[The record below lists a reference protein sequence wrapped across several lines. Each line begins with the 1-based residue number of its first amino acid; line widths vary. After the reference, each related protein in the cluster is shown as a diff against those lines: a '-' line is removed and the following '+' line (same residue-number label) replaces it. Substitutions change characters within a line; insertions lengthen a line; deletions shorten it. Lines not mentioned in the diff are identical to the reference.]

1 MSVKALTEKLARR
14 ERSRLA
20 TGSPEV
26 SNAEIVQVA
35 EYLEERAADFRRIML
50 RHDRAGQ
57 IFAALEHFQ
66 GARVVNHCAQ
76 ILRRHAAATS
86 KRQPRENDGHE
97 PRPSNH
103 PRA

>member
-50 RHDRAGQ
+50 RHDRAG
-57 IFAALEHFQ
+57 
-66 GARVVNHCAQ
+66 
-76 ILRRHAAATS
+76 
-86 KRQPRENDGHE
+86 
-97 PRPSNH
+97 
-103 PRA
+103 